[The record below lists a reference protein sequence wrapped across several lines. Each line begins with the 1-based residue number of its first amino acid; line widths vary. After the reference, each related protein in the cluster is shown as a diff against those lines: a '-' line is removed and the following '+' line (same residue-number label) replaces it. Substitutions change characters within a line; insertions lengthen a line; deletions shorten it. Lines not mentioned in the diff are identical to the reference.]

1 MFLTCFDTTTFLQN
15 LVLKSSFSRQN
26 DADLRALN
34 VVLRENRLDL
44 AVILVLDRKLSF
56 LCSLELTRTICAF
69 ADPASQFGQ
78 MAGVLSS
85 LRYDVYE
92 VRC

>member
-1 MFLTCFDTTTFLQN
+1 MFFTCFDTTTFLQN

-34 VVLRENRLDL
+34 VVLWENLDL
-44 AVILVLDRKLSF
+44 AVILVLDRKLSI
-56 LCSLELTRTICAF
+56 LCSLELTRTICAL

-78 MAGVLSS
+78 MASVLSP